1 MPRGLMAARDLLP
14 WVLAGSRTGYPH
26 MPRLSLRAL
35 CVVLILLAVGA
46 AQLHKELTLPLQDRV
61 QRDAEEIV
69 LLTGQ
74 AGPEPA
80 AG

>member
-1 MPRGLMAARDLLP
+1 MA
-14 WVLAGSRTGYPH
+14 
-26 MPRLSLRAL
+26 
-35 CVVLILLAVGA
+35 LILLAVGA
-46 AQLHKELTLPLQDRV
+46 AQLDKELTWPLRDRV